1 MPIIR
6 NEELILLRAEAN
18 IGLGNLAAAQVDVN
32 VVRAAAGLG
41 PVVLTASNALTQLL
55 YEKRYSLFMEGH
67 RWVDMRRYG
76 RLSQLPR
83 DRSGDVILD
92 KMPKPETESRD

>member
-1 MPIIR
+1 MVITTSSTDRLAIIR

-18 IGLGNLAAAQVDVN
+18 IGLGNL
-32 VVRAAAGLG
+32 AAAGLG

-83 DRSGDVILD
+83 DRFGDVILD